1 MTPNKKIYNHSFLGG
16 LGKLKFFDEDGNPL
30 FYKTQTYM
38 EAGFIFV
45 PYIPLIEEP
54 TEFKPRRS
62 LRSRYARTTVNNNY
76 FEIVTVGT
84 P

>member
-16 LGKLKFFDEDGNPL
+16 LGKLKFFDNNGNL
-30 FYKTQTYM
+30 IGYKNQNFLEPGY
-38 EAGFIFV
+38 IFV

-54 TEFKPRRS
+54 SEFRPRRS

-76 FEIVTVGT
+76 YSTITIAT

>member
-16 LGKLKFFDEDGNPL
+16 LGKLKFFDEDGNL
-30 FYKTQTYM
+30 LYHKTQIYM
-38 EAGFIFV
+38 EAGFIFA
-45 PYIPLIEEP
+45 PYIPRVEDSS
-54 TEFKPRRS
+54 EFRPRRS

-76 FEIVTVGT
+76 FETVTVGT

>member
-16 LGKLKFFDEDGNPL
+16 LGKLKFFDEYGNLL
-30 FYKTQTYM
+30 FYKTQNFLEPRY
-38 EAGFIFV
+38 IFA

-54 TEFKPRRS
+54 TEFRPRRS

-76 FEIVTVGT
+76 FETVTVGT

>member
-16 LGKLKFFDEDGNPL
+16 LGKLKFFDNNGNPI
-30 FYKTQTYM
+30 FYKNQNFLEPGY
-38 EAGFIFV
+38 IFA

-54 TEFKPRRS
+54 TEFRPRRS
-62 LRSRYARTTVNNNY
+62 LRSRYTRTTVNNNY
-76 FEIVTVGT
+76 FETVTVGT